1 MQNLIAVQIILVG
14 VWICQQQMLSQSQ
27 IIAYVKNV
35 QRKLMT
41 RKLEEL
47 FDLPENEGL
56 TEEVVPDNIPKP
68 TPENNPIMQ
77 NTLSE
82 LDKVQAALP
91 QVRGLEASDTEMDE
105 LANKATKG
113 FDDMMDLGMNV
124 DSRWASDIF
133 GVASQMLGHAITAK
147 TAKLNK
153 KLKMVD
159 LQLKKANLDQKA
171 GTNKDTTV
179 DGTGV
184 VLDRNALLD
193 RLLSKNKDEK

>member
-1 MQNLIAVQIILVG
+1 
-14 VWICQQQMLSQSQ
+14 
-27 IIAYVKNV
+27 
-35 QRKLMT
+35 MT
-41 RKLEEL
+41 KKLEEL
-47 FDLPENEGL
+47 FDLPTDEGL
-56 TEEVVPDNIPKP
+56 PAEVVPDNVPEAV
-68 TPENNPIMQ
+68 PENNPIMQ

-91 QVRGLEASDTEMDE
+91 LVKGLEASDIEMDD
-105 LANKATKG
+105 LADKATKG

-133 GVASQMLGHAITAK
+133 GVASTMLGHAITAK

-171 GTNKDTTV
+171 KANVEETV

-193 RLLSKNKDEK
+193 RLLSKDKESK

>member
-1 MQNLIAVQIILVG
+1 
-14 VWICQQQMLSQSQ
+14 
-27 IIAYVKNV
+27 
-35 QRKLMT
+35 MT

-47 FDLPENEGL
+47 FELPTDTVEDGL
-56 TEEVVPDNIPKP
+56 PDEVTPDNVPEAK
-68 TPENNPIMQ
+68 PENNPVMQ

-82 LDKVQAALP
+82 FDKVQAALP
-91 QVRGLEASDTEMDE
+91 LVRGLEASDTEMDD
-105 LANKATKG
+105 LAGKAVKG
-113 FDDMMDLGMNV
+113 YEDMMDLGMNV

-159 LQLKKANLDQKA
+159 LQLKKANLDQKVA
-171 GTNKDTTV
+171 IVNDETV
-179 DGTGV
+179 NGTGV

-193 RLLSKNKDEK
+193 RLLSDNKEQKNSN

>member
-1 MQNLIAVQIILVG
+1 
-14 VWICQQQMLSQSQ
+14 
-27 IIAYVKNV
+27 
-35 QRKLMT
+35 MT
-41 RKLEEL
+41 KKLEEL
-47 FDLPENEGL
+47 FELPTEDGL
-56 TEEVVPDNIPKP
+56 AEQVVPDNVPEP

-91 QVRGLEASDTEMDE
+91 QVRGLEASDTEMDD
-105 LANKATKG
+105 LATKATKG

-133 GVASQMLGHAITAK
+133 GVASTMLGHAITAK

-159 LQLKKANLDQKA
+159 LQLKKANLDQKVIA
-171 GTNKDTTV
+171 KTEDIAT
-179 DGTGV
+179 GTGV

-193 RLLSKNKDEK
+193 RLLNKDKEEK

>member
-1 MQNLIAVQIILVG
+1 
-14 VWICQQQMLSQSQ
+14 
-27 IIAYVKNV
+27 
-35 QRKLMT
+35 MT
-41 RKLEEL
+41 KKLEEL
-47 FDLPENEGL
+47 FELPTEDGL
-56 TEEVVPDNIPKP
+56 PDEVTPDNVPEAK
-68 TPENNPIMQ
+68 PENNPIMQ

-91 QVRGLEASDTEMDE
+91 QVRGLEASDTEMDD
-105 LANKATKG
+105 LADKATKG
-113 FDDMMDLGMNV
+113 FDDLMDLGMNV

-133 GVASQMLGHAITAK
+133 GVASTMLGHAITAK

-159 LQLKKANLDQKA
+159 LQLKKANIDQKA
-171 GTNKDTTV
+171 NANKDETV

-193 RLLSKNKDEK
+193 RLLNKDKEEK

>member
-1 MQNLIAVQIILVG
+1 
-14 VWICQQQMLSQSQ
+14 
-27 IIAYVKNV
+27 
-35 QRKLMT
+35 MT
-41 RKLEEL
+41 KKLEEL
-47 FDLPENEGL
+47 FDLPTDEGL
-56 TEEVVPDNIPKP
+56 TEEVVPDNVPEP

-105 LANKATKG
+105 LADKATKG

-133 GVASQMLGHAITAK
+133 GVASTMLGHAITAK

-171 GTNKDTTV
+171 SVNKEETV

-193 RLLSKNKDEK
+193 RLLNKDKETK

>member
-1 MQNLIAVQIILVG
+1 
-14 VWICQQQMLSQSQ
+14 
-27 IIAYVKNV
+27 
-35 QRKLMT
+35 MT
-41 RKLEEL
+41 KKLEEL
-47 FDLPENEGL
+47 FELPTDDGLPDEVTPDNVPEAKPEN
-56 TEEVVPDNIPKP
+56 TIV
-68 TPENNPIMQ
+68 MQ

-91 QVRGLEASDTEMDE
+91 LVRGLEASDTEMDD
-105 LANKATKG
+105 LAGKAVKG
-113 FDDMMDLGMNV
+113 YEDMMDLGMNV

-133 GVASQMLGHAITAK
+133 GVASTMLGHAITAK

-159 LQLKKANLDQKA
+159 LQLKKANLDQKVA
-171 GTNKDTTV
+171 TNNDETV

-193 RLLSKNKDEK
+193 RLLSDNKEQKNSN

>member
-1 MQNLIAVQIILVG
+1 
-14 VWICQQQMLSQSQ
+14 
-27 IIAYVKNV
+27 
-35 QRKLMT
+35 MT
-41 RKLEEL
+41 KKLEEL
-47 FDLPENEGL
+47 FNLPTDEGL
-56 TEEVVPDNIPKP
+56 PEEVVPDNVPEAK
-68 TPENNPIMQ
+68 PENNPIMQ

-91 QVRGLEASDTEMDE
+91 MVRGLEASDNEMDE
-105 LANKATKG
+105 LADKATKG

-133 GVASQMLGHAITAK
+133 GVASTMLGHAITAK

-171 GTNKDTTV
+171 NANKEETV

-193 RLLSKNKDEK
+193 RLLNKDKEEK

>member
-1 MQNLIAVQIILVG
+1 
-14 VWICQQQMLSQSQ
+14 
-27 IIAYVKNV
+27 
-35 QRKLMT
+35 MT
-41 RKLEEL
+41 KKLEEL
-47 FDLPENEGL
+47 FDLPTDEGL
-56 TEEVVPDNIPKP
+56 TEEVVPDNVPEP

-91 QVRGLEASDTEMDE
+91 QVRGLEASDTEMDD
-105 LANKATKG
+105 LADKATKG

-133 GVASQMLGHAITAK
+133 GVASTMLGHAITAK

-159 LQLKKANLDQKA
+159 LQLKKANLDQKVA
-171 GTNKDTTV
+171 TTNDETV
-179 DGTGV
+179 NGTGI

-193 RLLSKNKDEK
+193 RLLSDDKEQKNSN

>member
-1 MQNLIAVQIILVG
+1 
-14 VWICQQQMLSQSQ
+14 
-27 IIAYVKNV
+27 
-35 QRKLMT
+35 MT
-41 RKLEEL
+41 KKLEEL
-47 FDLPENEGL
+47 FELPTDEGL
-56 TEEVVPDNIPKP
+56 TEEVVPDNVPEP

-105 LANKATKG
+105 LADKATKG
-113 FDDMMDLGMNV
+113 FDDLMDLGMNV

-133 GVASQMLGHAITAK
+133 GVASTMLGHAITAK

-171 GTNKDTTV
+171 ISNNEEIAT
-179 DGTGV
+179 GTGV

-193 RLLSKNKDEK
+193 RLLNKDKEEK

>member
-1 MQNLIAVQIILVG
+1 
-14 VWICQQQMLSQSQ
+14 
-27 IIAYVKNV
+27 
-35 QRKLMT
+35 MT
-41 RKLEEL
+41 KKLEEL
-47 FDLPENEGL
+47 FDLPTDEGL
-56 TEEVVPDNIPKP
+56 TEEVVPDNVPEP

-91 QVRGLEASDTEMDE
+91 QVRGLEASDTEMDD
-105 LANKATKG
+105 LADKATKG

-133 GVASQMLGHAITAK
+133 GVASTMLGHAITAK

-171 GTNKDTTV
+171 NTNKEETV

-193 RLLSKNKDEK
+193 RLLNDNKEQKNSN